1 MFYAIT
7 AFLLS
12 RFVWRLTAS
21 LGWCLSSNSCEVL
34 CRLTEG
40 IHFLSN
46 SYTCTLQSW
55 GGVSNVGNMGA
66 RPLFWSMSERM
77 PVIMTCL
84 PDSCFCTLCNLIFI
98 TYTSNIIINSPS
110 SSPFFSFFFSFYL
123 PYILA
128 SLFLLTHIHL
138 SSSLS
143 PCSFLT
149 SSVSGPNC
157 KQLSY
162 LAFLNSIQR
171 RSRVCTHTQT
181 HT

>member
-12 RFVWRLTAS
+12 RFEWRLTAS

-55 GGVSNVGNMGA
+55 GGVSKVGNMGA

-110 SSPFFSFFFSFYL
+110 SSPFFSFFFLST
-123 PYILA
+123 
-128 SLFLLTHIHL
+128 SLTSLHP
-138 SSSLS
+138 SSSL
-143 PCSFLT
+143 PT
-149 SSVSGPNC
+149 SICHPLYSHAPSLLLQCLDQIVNNC
-157 KQLSY
+157 HIWPS
-162 LAFLNSIQR
+162 
-171 RSRVCTHTQT
+171 
-181 HT
+181 

>member
-12 RFVWRLTAS
+12 RFEWRLTAS

-55 GGVSNVGNMGA
+55 GGVSKVGNMGA

-110 SSPFFSFFFSFYL
+110 SSPFFSFFFFLPPLHPCIPLPPYPHPSVILSIPMLL
-123 PYILA
+123 PY
-128 SLFLLTHIHL
+128 F
-138 SSSLS
+138 
-143 PCSFLT
+143 F
-149 SSVSGPNC
+149 SVWT
-157 KQLSY
+157 KL
-162 LAFLNSIQR
+162 
-171 RSRVCTHTQT
+171 
-181 HT
+181 